1 MHYCKYDEI
10 LVWVGVFM
18 LRVVL
23 VDDEQLSLDEL
34 SFILSKKSEI
44 EIIGKFLSPLTALE
58 FIKKS
63 KPEIVFL
70 DIEMPEID
78 GITLA
83 KEIYKL
89 DFSVNIVFATVFDKY
104 AIRAFEINVIDYVL
118 KPFSEKRLTL
128 TMNKI
133 EERYNCSKNICLEQ
147 RVLLEKISNVGMVK
161 LALWKD
167 ECIFLVHPR
176 DILYC
181 TVINKEVFAFTRKA
195 TYTTNYTL
203 NQLGNKLINQNFFRS
218 HKSYLVNLDSIYKI
232 VPWFN
237 STFVLQIEDWEEEV
251 PVSRHYVKEFRRILN
266 M

>member
-1 MHYCKYDEI
+1 
-10 LVWVGVFM
+10 M

-34 SFILSKKSEI
+34 SFILGKKREL

-58 FIKKS
+58 FIKES

-78 GITLA
+78 GLTLA
-83 KEIYKL
+83 SEIGKL
-89 DFSVNIVFATVFDKY
+89 DFSVSIVFATVFDKY
-104 AIRAFEINVIDYVL
+104 AIKAFEINAIDYVL
-118 KPFSEKRLTL
+118 KPFSEKRLAL
-128 TMNKI
+128 TMDRI
-133 EERYNCSKNICLEQ
+133 EEKFNCSKNTLLGQ
-147 RVLLEKISNVGMVK
+147 GSLLEKISNVGMVK
-161 LALWKD
+161 LPVWKA

-181 TVINKEVFAFTRKA
+181 TVVNKEVFVFTRKA
-195 TYTTNYTL
+195 TYTAHCTL
-203 NQLGNKLINQNFFRS
+203 NQLENKLINQNFFRS
-218 HKSYLVNLDSIYKI
+218 HKSYLVNLDNIYKI

-237 STFVLQIEDWEEEV
+237 STFVLQIENWKEEV
-251 PVSRHYVKEFRRILN
+251 PVSRHYVKEFKRLLN

>member
-1 MHYCKYDEI
+1 
-10 LVWVGVFM
+10 M
-18 LRVVL
+18 LRAVL

-34 SFILSKKSEI
+34 SFILSKGSKT

-89 DFSVNIVFATVFDKY
+89 DFSVSIVFATVFDKY
-104 AIRAFEINVIDYVL
+104 AIKAFEINAIDYIL
-118 KPFSEKRLTL
+118 KPFSEKRLAL
-128 TMNKI
+128 TMDKL
-133 EERYNCSKNICLEQ
+133 EEKHNYSKNILLEQ
-147 RVLLEKISNVGMVK
+147 RALLEKISNVSMVK
-161 LALWKD
+161 LPLWKD
-167 ECIFLVHPR
+167 DCIFLVHPQ

-181 TVINKEVFAFTRKA
+181 TVLNKEVFVFTRKA
-195 TYTTNYTL
+195 TYTTHYTL

-232 VPWFN
+232 IPWFN
-237 STFVLQIEDWEEEV
+237 STFVLQIEDWKEEV
-251 PVSRHYVKEFRRILN
+251 PVSRHYVKEFRKILN